1 MKMIRTFRFEMTTQQ
16 IALIIRECVREAA
29 KNCECKP
36 SEALDPRS
44 KAAIAARNAAIVSAY
59 RQGVPKHA
67 LSIGFRRSW
76 ETVNKALLQAGA

>member
-1 MKMIRTFRFEMTTQQ
+1 MTTEQ
-16 IALIIRECVREAA
+16 AAMIIRECLRDAA
-29 KNCECKP
+29 RHCDCKP

-44 KAAIAARNAAIVSAY
+44 KAAMMARNAAIVSAY

-76 ETVNKALLQAGA
+76 ETVNKALLQAEA

>member
-1 MKMIRTFRFEMTTQQ
+1 MTTEQVAQ
-16 IALIIRECVREAA
+16 IVREAIKDA
-29 KNCECKP
+29 ARHCECKP

-44 KAAIAARNAAIVSAY
+44 KAAIAARNTAIVSAY

>member
-1 MKMIRTFRFEMTTQQ
+1 MTTEQV
-16 IALIIRECVREAA
+16 ATVIRECLRDAA
-29 KNCECKP
+29 RHCDCKP

-44 KAAIAARNAAIVSAY
+44 KPAIAARNAAIVSAY

-76 ETVNKALLQAGA
+76 ETINKTLLQAEA